1 MMKNLFLGFLATFVI
16 IFSAQAQEDPARAL
30 KKAGNALKTYE
41 LDQMS
46 NMDKLHA
53 LKFTGMLQALEEQ
66 LKQIDIHDLTFE
78 ERLALM
84 LDRELT
90 VRESRRLASR
100 LKKAKL
106 KQPACM
112 EDIDFKHPRG
122 LSWKSL
128 NLI

>member
-1 MMKNLFLGFLATFVI
+1 MLTH
-16 IFSAQAQEDPARAL
+16 P
-30 KKAGNALKTYE
+30 
-41 LDQMS
+41 